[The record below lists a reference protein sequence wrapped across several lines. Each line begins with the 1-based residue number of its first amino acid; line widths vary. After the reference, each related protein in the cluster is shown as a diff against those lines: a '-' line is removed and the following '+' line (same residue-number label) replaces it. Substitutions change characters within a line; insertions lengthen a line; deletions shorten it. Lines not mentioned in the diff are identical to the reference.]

1 MQNTPVYYRFKVLVN
16 FFFFKSRAG
25 AQGYCES
32 LTQSVTLKL
41 WWQGISKGESSFS
54 SAGL

>member
-16 FFFFKSRAG
+16 FFFKSRAG
-25 AQGYCES
+25 AQGCCES